1 MDQPAVP
8 CIFGIYDKGHL
19 YSIITF
25 IVTLGTGAAWSAY
38 IRPTAVG
45 KKNWL
50 FVGGEGTGQTSA
62 ILYTLVESAKRHGH
76 EPYAYLR
83 DVLERLPAMKS
94 SEIDRLLPG
103 NWKPAGEPATLSQV
117 A

>member
-1 MDQPAVP
+1 MPSATTCCSCAP
-8 CIFGIYDKGHL
+8 TRG
-19 YSIITF
+19 TF
-25 IVTLGTGAAWSAY
+25 IKHGEIEIDTNLTENA

-62 ILYTLVESAKRHGH
+62 IIYTLIESARRHDH

-83 DVLERLPAMKS
+83 DVLERLPAMKQ
-94 SEIDRLLPG
+94 SEIKLLLPR
-103 NWKPAGEPATLSQV
+103 NWKPAGEPAILNQV